1 MATDN
6 HSSGVVVFSLLGDI
20 KIGKDCFF
28 AKSIYMKST

>member
-6 HSSGVVVFSLLGDI
+6 HRSVVLVFSLSGDI
-20 KIGKDCFF
+20 KIKKDCFF